1 MRLTVGR
8 LWIGRI
14 LRIDGRSWVRVGPR
28 RAMATVEEERLLAE
42 KQRAQSRTFDA
53 RPCSDATL
61 DDLDLLRFETEY
73 VPSATS
79 PEIQRQNGRS
89 TDDKLRALRL
99 RSADGHPSNAA
110 ILLVGRDPREFFPGA
125 YVQFLRINGPELTDP
140 ILDQKEI
147 GGTIADQVR
156 QIEEVMRLN
165 IRVGTVIGTGLR
177 QERPDYPWASLQQ
190 LVRNALLHRTYEG
203 STTPIRVYWY
213 QDRIEISN
221 PGGLYGEV
229 TPETIWQ
236 NATAYRNPALA
247 EGLKILGVVERF
259 GFGLVKA
266 KQALQANG
274 NPPLEFEF
282 EPNFT
287 LFRVRAAA

>member
-1 MRLTVGR
+1 
-8 LWIGRI
+8 
-14 LRIDGRSWVRVGPR
+14 
-28 RAMATVEEERLLAE
+28 
-42 KQRAQSRTFDA
+42 
-53 RPCSDATL
+53 
-61 DDLDLLRFETEY
+61 
-73 VPSATS
+73 
-79 PEIQRQNGRS
+79 
-89 TDDKLRALRL
+89 LRL

-110 ILLVGRDPREFFPGA
+110 ILLMGRDPRGFFPGA

-165 IRVGTVIGTGLR
+165 IRVGTVIGAGMR
-177 QERPDYPWASLQQ
+177 QEQPDYPWASLQQ

-203 STTPIRVYWY
+203 STAPIRVYWY

-236 NATAYRNPALA
+236 NATSYRNPALA